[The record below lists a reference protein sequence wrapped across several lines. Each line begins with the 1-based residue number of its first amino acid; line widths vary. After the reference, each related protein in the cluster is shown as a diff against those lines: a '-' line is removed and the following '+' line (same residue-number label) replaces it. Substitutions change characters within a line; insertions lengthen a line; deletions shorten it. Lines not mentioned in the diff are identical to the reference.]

1 MKPIREDMQAW
12 RTFVQI
18 ALLGPATLLEEVV
31 PIRDVRSKYSAYTG
45 NRMRT
50 VGGQAHEPP
59 TVAAGDTLTFTLRV
73 ENKGPA
79 NATHVQLAD
88 TLPSGLTFLPGA
100 SRPLAAQQGT

>member
-59 TVAAGDTLTFTLRV
+59 TVAAGRR
-73 ENKGPA
+73 
-79 NATHVQLAD
+79 
-88 TLPSGLTFLPGA
+88 SSA
-100 SRPLAAQQGT
+100 SMLLGTA